1 MARLREQA
9 PRDEPAWFEMHERL
23 KGYARAALSRAGPP
37 DPEAVAELVN
47 QVLAR
52 LHGSTDLLVQLA
64 RPEDNSDPRAY
75 LVAVVYHAAVDF
87 LRAQGRHSRR
97 FVHLSNPEEVEASQ
111 PSPEE
116 ALRLRES
123 DAELQEILSNLL
135 EPAEWDLLRMRFWED
150 RSISEM
156 AAIIKLPYHAVAM
169 RLHRLQKKLVEVLK
183 SRYFPEQ

>member
-1 MARLREQA
+1 MTRRAAPILAVALALALSGAPARRVAARKLDRWTAVKTALAQNPQIA
-9 PRDEPAWFEMHERL
+9 A
-23 KGYARAALSRAGPP
+23 ARA
-37 DPEAVAELVN
+37 EEEV
-47 QVLAR
+47 
-52 LHGSTDLLVQLA
+52 
-64 RPEDNSDPRAY
+64 
-75 LVAVVYHAAVDF
+75 

-135 EPAEWDLLRMRFWED
+135 DPAEWDLLRMRFWED